1 MSKTS
6 KLTEDLKQFENL
18 DRKDEE
24 LIEKLDDFIV
34 LLAQSKLDSKNVG
47 LLKSKF
53 NQAIDRKLSDKSII
67 TEIKDISEFEH
78 DKLAQLD
85 KLELLLNNNYIDSK
99 RKRGPGLREKL
110 IRLMKS
116 IIGFLFVTLG
126 FAMIIMPAPPYFEMF
141 TIFYFT
147 ANDGVTLMDLISLI
161 IIAVGFYIVLKS
173 IINPKTHE

>member
-1 MSKTS
+1 LSKTS
-6 KLTEDLKQFENL
+6 KLTEDLKQSENL
-18 DRKDEE
+18 DSKDED
-24 LIEKLDDFIV
+24 LIEKLNDFIV
-34 LLAQSKLDSKNVG
+34 LLAQSKLDSKKVG
-47 LLKSKF
+47 LLKTKF

-67 TEIKDISEFEH
+67 TEIQNISEFED

-85 KLELLLNNNYIDSK
+85 KLELLLNNNYLDSK
-99 RKRGPGLREKL
+99 RKNSSGLREKL
-110 IRLMKS
+110 IGIMKS

-173 IINPKTHE
+173 LINPKNA